1 MVESNRAI
9 NEIGVERLREL
20 VLEQQEVIEIL
31 RQTVKVDM
39 QVERLRT
46 ATFDFPLI
54 SRETG
59 CSECRS
65 LIVVSKD
72 YLDSCFPSKLII
84 QFYEHTIL
92 FIYNGNVSESSVNVT
107 FAQHE
112 KQRSK
117 IAAELNQRVSQRWLG
132 L

>member
-39 QVERLRT
+39 QVKRLRT

-54 SRETG
+54 LRKTG
-59 CSECRS
+59 YSECRLHADRCLERLS
-65 LIVVSKD
+65 RLVPFFGS
-72 YLDSCFPSKLII
+72 I
-84 QFYEHTIL
+84 QFYEYTIL
-92 FIYNGNVSESSVNVT
+92 FMYNIRNVSPININVCAT
-107 FAQHE
+107 
-112 KQRSK
+112 
-117 IAAELNQRVSQRWLG
+117 
-132 L
+132 